1 MVIFRNQFTACF
13 IGQRIEII
21 IINYLVLFN
30 MACFRFQRLIK
41 KVVRK
46 KERSKKNNND
56 VVIKYFN
63 FVGKKRYLK
72 KGYGNPALIVPPR
85 DRAPQC
91 YSSLQCL

>member
-56 VVIKYFN
+56 VVIKYLN
-63 FVGKKRYLK
+63 FVEKTDIAVKVIGT
-72 KGYGNPALIVPPR
+72 PE
-85 DRAPQC
+85 
-91 YSSLQCL
+91 